1 MTLGILGFEVFAVT
15 IYLILR
21 RNKLDS
27 EASKNRCGYIFEELN
42 HKIRGAWALSYPI
55 FYQVRF
61 VILAICTI
69 YWGKFLVVQVM
80 VVALSSIFL
89 SAILGFVRPQIIVK
103 NNYKEIWNESVILI
117 ILDLLLFSSDPKVDP
132 EGRSYIGYT
141 MIGVLGV
148 SLCFS

>member
-15 IYLILR
+15 MYLLLR
-21 RNKLDS
+21 RKQLDS

-42 HKIRGAWALSYPI
+42 YKIRGAWALLYPI

-61 VILAICTI
+61 VILAICII
-69 YWGKFLVVQVM
+69 YSGYNLVLQVLVVV
-80 VVALSSIFL
+80 LSSIFIT
-89 SAILGFVRPQIIVK
+89 AILGFVHPQRIVK
-103 NNYKEIWNESVILI
+103 DNYKEIWNESVII
-117 ILDLLLFSSDPKVDP
+117 MILDLLLFSSDPSVVPKS
-132 EGRSYIGYT
+132 RSYIGYT